1 MSAAVD
7 TAVVRVSRLGVNSIG
22 AHYDRNKGDMVS
34 NTEGI
39 IALCKGLNGSAV
51 TSLEC
56 AATLQVF
63 AFLSAPVD
71 TTPHL
76 HSTPQSAGQR
86 PRSRRRSRSRGGSQ
100 GQLDAAIA
108 QVSRLALE
116 PALKCLPLCQ
126 WPLTH
131 AYLYL
136 LACSLARNG
145 LTDDELDMSGLLR
158 LVEVL
163 PLTKIESLECAPA
176 SSERLYVSA
185 H

>member
-1 MSAAVD
+1 M
-7 TAVVRVSRLGVNSIG
+7 
-22 AHYDRNKGDMVS
+22 
-34 NTEGI
+34 
-39 IALCKGLNGSAV
+39 
-51 TSLEC
+51 
-56 AATLQVF
+56 
-63 AFLSAPVD
+63 SAPVD
-71 TTPHL
+71 TTPPL
-76 HSTPQSAGQR
+76 HSTTQSVGKQ